1 MFESIGKKIMSLAKI
16 VAWIG
21 IIASVVIGTVQ
32 ISVDET
38 FIFSGIIVILM
49 GSLVSWLSS
58 FLLYGFGKLI
68 DNTDILVA
76 ASIGKNG
83 IVQKKSISQQGQ
95 KKDQV
100 SKVVEKDEDLFDEAL
115 LKLEDLREKGEI
127 TEEQYQDMV
136 YQHYFK

>member
-38 FIFSGIIVILM
+38 YIFSGIIVILM

-76 ASIGKNG
+76 AFIGKNG
-83 IVQKKSISQQGQ
+83 IVQKKSIGQQGQ

-100 SKVVEKDEDLFDEAL
+100 SKVVEKDEALVDEAL

-136 YQHYFK
+136 YQYYFK

>member
-38 FIFSGIIVILM
+38 YIFSGIIVILM

-83 IVQKKSISQQGQ
+83 IVQKK
-95 KKDQV
+95 V
-100 SKVVEKDEDLFDEAL
+100 
-115 LKLEDLREKGEI
+115 
-127 TEEQYQDMV
+127 
-136 YQHYFK
+136 